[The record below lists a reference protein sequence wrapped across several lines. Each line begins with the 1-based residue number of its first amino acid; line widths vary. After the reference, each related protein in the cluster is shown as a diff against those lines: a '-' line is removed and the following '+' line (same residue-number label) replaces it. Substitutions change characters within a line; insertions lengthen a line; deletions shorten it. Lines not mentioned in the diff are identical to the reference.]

1 MTIRKRLILSHLAVF
16 FVPLLMTFIVVLV
29 AAVGLVVFARN
40 GNHIYIESTSEF
52 QYTYSIVRRV
62 ILHRFMEN
70 GNPAAGQYL
79 VGLLAPD
86 QNLIVLR
93 KNNQTVYDYGN
104 HELTARVRQIQDKA
118 ERDGMFSGSN
128 GTCTYTSDNDLV
140 YLEKYTVGNNLY
152 TLSFMSQRERQN
164 SDKVL
169 DDTIRFT
176 VYSVFISLLLFVAV
190 ASWFF
195 SHFVLRRI
203 LQPLDGLRDGAEKIR
218 QGNLE
223 IKVSN
228 HYEDEFSPVIET
240 FNLMAE
246 KLSASLKEREF
257 QEECRREL
265 IASISHDLRT
275 PITAVKAYVD
285 GLLEKV
291 ADTPEKQERYL
302 RIIRKKTDEL
312 NRMIEQLF
320 LFSKIEYGERNET
333 LVLIDLGSFLEK
345 YIEENHFNWERF
357 GAEIVLTAKYLPCI
371 NGSRLLLERILDNVI
386 GNSLKYKTNER
397 VKCEILLTEE
407 AGNAVVTICDDGPGV
422 PEELLPHLFEPFYR
436 TDKARSHTEE
446 GCGLGLAIAGKAAEI
461 MGGWISARNRY
472 PRGLAIELKLPEIVR
487 NENSDYRNRK

>member
-1 MTIRKRLILSHLAVF
+1 MSIRKRLILSHLAVF
-16 FVPLLMTFIVVLV
+16 FVPLLMTFIVVMV
-29 AAVGLVVFARN
+29 AALGLIVFARS

-52 QYTYSIVRRV
+52 QYTYTILRRV
-62 ILHRFMEN
+62 ILHNFMEN

-86 QNLIVLR
+86 QNLVVLR
-93 KNNQTVYDYGN
+93 KNEQTVYDYGN
-104 HELTARVRQIQDKA
+104 HELMPLVQQAQDKA
-118 ERDGMFSGSN
+118 ERDGMLSDSN
-128 GTCTYTSDNDLV
+128 GTCTYASGNDLV
-140 YLEKYTVGNNLY
+140 YMEKNTVGNNLY
-152 TLSFMSQRERQN
+152 TMNFMSRRERQN

-169 DDTIRFT
+169 DDTFRIT

-203 LQPLDGLRDGAEKIR
+203 LQPLEGLRDGAEKIR

-223 IKVSN
+223 VKVSN
-228 HYEDEFSPVIET
+228 RYEDEFSPVIEA

-246 KLSASLKEREF
+246 KLSVSLKEREF

-291 ADTPEKQERYL
+291 ADTPQKQERYL
-302 RIIRKKTDEL
+302 RIIHKKTDEL
-312 NRMIEQLF
+312 NRLIDQLF

-333 LVLIDLGSFLEK
+333 LVSIDLRSFLEN
-345 YIEENHFNWERF
+345 YTEENRYNWEKF
-357 GAEIVLTAKYLPCI
+357 GARVRLTVECSPCI
-371 NGSRLLLERILDNVI
+371 NGSRLLLARILDNII
-386 GNSLKYKTNER
+386 GNSLKYKTDEN
-397 VKCEILLTEE
+397 VTCDILLTEE
-407 AGNAVVTICDDGPGV
+407 NNLAVVTICDDGPGV
-422 PEELLPHLFEPFYR
+422 PEDFIVHLFEPFYR

-461 MGGWISARNRY
+461 MGGSIFAKNRF
-472 PRGLAIELKLPEIVR
+472 PRGLTIELKLPEII
-487 NENSDYRNRK
+487 EDKSSDYRNRK